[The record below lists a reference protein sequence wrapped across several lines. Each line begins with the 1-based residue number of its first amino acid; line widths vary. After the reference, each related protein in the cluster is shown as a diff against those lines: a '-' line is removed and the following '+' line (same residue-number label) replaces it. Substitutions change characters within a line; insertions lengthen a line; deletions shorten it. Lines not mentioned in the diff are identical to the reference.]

1 MAFNPQIY
9 ENFLIKYKKQ
19 RKVLFFSINDGFCFV
34 KNVYFCGSF
43 KFLGIVRLF
52 SSLFFLFL
60 SISLYSANLLG
71 TVVDKE
77 DNGVLPYA
85 TVELLSVSDSSMVKG
100 EVCDAEGAFSINNVE
115 EGNYLLRTSFMGYIT
130 SYRKVMVKEVDAKPL
145 RVRMVADKVML
156 DEVKILAAATPVVV
170 KEDTLVYNADAFRV
184 ADGAMLEDLV
194 KKLPGAQLS
203 KDGKLVVNGKEIK
216 KILVDGR
223 DFFSDNPQMSLK
235 NLPANMV
242 ENIKTYDKKSDASQ
256 LTGVDDDDDE
266 AVLDLTVKKGMKKGW
281 MGQLYGGAG
290 HDLYESNPDI
300 RYGLGANISR
310 FKDNQ
315 NFSFIGSMNNVNN
328 SGFTDE
334 SSAGGQR
341 GNGNGITTSDVVGI
355 TFAKDK
361 SKQYEYGGNVQ
372 YKHTKN
378 DIEKTSKKETF
389 RTSGTTYRNDHER
402 SQKKGDDVSTN
413 FRFKWAP
420 DSMTTI
426 LFRPGLSYAH
436 ANTNT
441 ETETQNYNTSR
452 VMNNEKNI
460 LKTLESDRLLFNS
473 SLRLVRKLNK
483 AGRNLSFNTGM
494 TYGYSPSNQNSWSDT
509 RFYTQE
515 EENEVDSI
523 LQTNRY
529 TDKNS
534 SNLTYYVEASYTEP
548 VFKKHFLQFKYR
560 YQHRNS
566 NSYSYVYEEDHTNY
580 IDSLS
585 SKVENGYNNHQ
596 IDVSLQGRYPKVTY
610 NVGMTLQP
618 QSSSTVNLVGP
629 NVGKDKR
636 QSVFNF
642 SPNLRLRVKFDKQCN
657 LKFMYRG
664 QSAAPDVEYLQEVID
679 ETDPLNLEYGNP
691 DLKPTYTHNASLRF
705 KKYTSELQRSWMA
718 NLTYRM
724 VQNAIMNRLLYDA
737 RTGVQK
743 SYKENV
749 NGNWNI
755 GSSLTFST
763 PFKNKDFS
771 FSTDTRGS
779 YAEHVSLESTR
790 GEETSTPKS
799 TTRAMGIDER
809 ISFDCKKEKF
819 DISLYGE
826 IDYQKNKNE
835 RQMAGNYETVDYEI
849 GVNTNVN
856 LPWNM
861 AISTDIEYHIY
872 SGYSDGFDEQEVLWN
887 AQVSKSFLKNN
898 AATIRFK
905 VYDLLGQQSNLSR
918 KISDSSITDVEC
930 STLGSYFLLQ
940 FSYKLNN
947 FQQRERKVRKEF

>member
-1 MAFNPQIY
+1 MISFVLSKTFIFVAVFN
-9 ENFLIKYKKQ
+9 
-19 RKVLFFSINDGFCFV
+19 
-34 KNVYFCGSF
+34 
-43 KFLGIVRLF
+43 FLGIVRLL
-52 SSLFFLFL
+52 SSVFFLFL
-60 SISLYSANLLG
+60 SISLYSANLVG

-85 TVELLSVSDSSMVKG
+85 TVELLNVSDSSMVKG
-100 EVCDAEGAFSINNVE
+100 EVCDAEGSFSINNVE
-115 EGNYLLRTSFMGYIT
+115 EGNYLLRTSFMGYVT

-145 RVRMVADKVML
+145 RVRMAADKVML

-290 HDLYESNPDI
+290 HDLYEADPDV

-328 SGFTDE
+328 SGFAEDA
-334 SSAGGQR
+334 SGGGQNR
-341 GNGNGITTSDVVGI
+341 NGNGITTSDVVGI

-378 DIEKTSKKETF
+378 EIEKTSKKETF
-389 RTSGTTYRNDHER
+389 RTSGTTYRNDHET

-413 FRFKWAP
+413 FRFKWSP
-420 DSMTTI
+420 DTMTTI
-426 LFRPGLSYAH
+426 LFRPSLSYAH

-441 ETETQNYNTSR
+441 ETETQNYNTFR

-460 LKTLESDRLLFNS
+460 AKTLESDRLLFNS
-473 SLRLVRKLNK
+473 TLRLVRKLNK
-483 AGRNLSFNTGM
+483 TGRNLSFSAGM

-515 EENEVDSI
+515 EENEIDSV
-523 LQTNRY
+523 LLTNRY

-534 SNLTYYVEASYTEP
+534 NNLTYYVEASYTEP

-566 NSYSYVYEEDHTNY
+566 NSYSYVYEEDLTNY

-629 NVGKDKR
+629 NVGKDKK
-636 QSVFNF
+636 QSVFNY
-642 SPNLRLRVKFDKQCN
+642 SPNLRLRVKFDKQSN
-657 LKFMYRG
+657 LMFMYRG

-705 KKYTSELQRSWMA
+705 KKYISEQQRSWMA

-790 GEETSTPKS
+790 GEEASTPKS
-799 TTRAMGIDER
+799 TTKAMGIDEK
-809 ISFDCKKEKF
+809 ISFDCRKEKF

-835 RQMAGNYETVDYEI
+835 RQTAGNYETVDYEV

-856 LPWNM
+856 LPWKM
-861 AISTDIEYHIY
+861 TLSTDLEYHIY
-872 SGYSDGFDEQEVLWN
+872 SGYSDGFDDQEVLWN
-887 AQVSKSFLKNN
+887 AQISKSFLKNN

>member
-1 MAFNPQIY
+1 MMDFVLSKTFN
-9 ENFLIKYKKQ
+9 
-19 RKVLFFSINDGFCFV
+19 FV
-34 KNVYFCGSF
+34 AVI

-52 SSLFFLFL
+52 SSVFFLFL

-85 TVELLSVSDSSMVKG
+85 TVELLSASDSSLVKG
-100 EVCDAEGAFSINNVE
+100 EVCDAEGTFSINNLE
-115 EGNYLLRTSFMGYIT
+115 EGNYLLRTSFMGYVT

-389 RTSGTTYRNDHER
+389 RTSGTTYRNDHET

-413 FRFKWAP
+413 FRFKWSP

-642 SPNLRLRVKFDKQCN
+642 SPNLRLRVKFDKQSN
-657 LKFMYRG
+657 LMFMYRG

-790 GEETSTPKS
+790 GEETSTHKS

-835 RQMAGNYETVDYEI
+835 RQLAGNYETVDYEI

>member
-19 RKVLFFSINDGFCFV
+19 RKVLFFQSMMDFV
-34 KNVYFCGSF
+34 LSKTFNFVAVI

-85 TVELLSVSDSSMVKG
+85 TVELLSASDSSLVKG
-100 EVCDAEGAFSINNVE
+100 EVCDAEGTFSINNLE
-115 EGNYLLRTSFMGYIT
+115 EGNYLLRTSFMGYVT

-145 RVRMVADKVML
+145 RVRMTADKVML

-203 KDGKLVVNGKEIK
+203 KDGKLVMNGKEIK

-566 NSYSYVYEEDHTNY
+566 NSYSYVYEEDYTNY

-642 SPNLRLRVKFDKQCN
+642 SPNLRLRVKFDKQSN
-657 LKFMYRG
+657 LMFMYRG

-799 TTRAMGIDER
+799 TTRAMGIDEK